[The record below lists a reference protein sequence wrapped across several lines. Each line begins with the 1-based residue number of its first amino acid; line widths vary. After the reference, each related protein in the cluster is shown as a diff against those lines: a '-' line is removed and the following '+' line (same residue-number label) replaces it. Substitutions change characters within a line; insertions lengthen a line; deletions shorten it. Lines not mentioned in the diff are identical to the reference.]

1 MKLRTQILLFLFL
14 FGLLPLLGAVFLNL
28 PFVLERMESLY
39 HKAHLQNL
47 RADFRNLDQ
56 HLARRNEMARVLAK
70 LPEPGIM
77 FRQGREEELDQQ
89 RLDQERARYSNW
101 MNRLL
106 ANMGDIEQ
114 VLFLNQAGL
123 PQFWLSRKDADAPL
137 KPDPEMPVMPSQEL
151 IQAALAERHD
161 TVLVSPLVIG
171 DRQAAQESMHLH
183 IVAPIAFN
191 GSKDPV
197 GAAVMSV
204 DIGGMAREYRDIHWV
219 LEDGSYLRFEG
230 VQEDSGNAFA
240 DFAGL
245 EQLFASQ
252 QLALWQSGRQQAIWL
267 PMFPTDG
274 DGILWVGRAVDPSPL
289 DSVSFSLSLRVAAII
304 TGLVILT
311 LIAAHWV
318 AKRAARVSHRVT
330 EGIRQVV
337 ELNKPVL
344 FDWKRPS
351 ELRRFGESL
360 TALGQQHHEN
370 IARLRAHSQA
380 LEASNRYKSEF
391 LANVSHELRTPLNSI
406 LLLSKMLA
414 QESARL
420 PAQSAEQ
427 ARVIHEAAGNLK
439 SLIDNI
445 LDMSRIEA
453 GRAALSIQ
461 DVPLPDLLAD
471 IHSLLA
477 PQFADKGLN
486 LRLVIEPG
494 APTLLHSDPDKI
506 AQIIRNFLS
515 NSVKFTDRGG
525 ATLRLHGNRPDKRYP
540 VCISVEDSG
549 IGIPSASL
557 GRIFAAFHQADGSTS
572 RRYGGSGLG
581 LTISRQLAQLLGGDI
596 LVESTPGQ
604 GSCFTL
610 GLPQAFDEQ
619 LAEGRRI
626 GHEPAELS
634 LPELELA
641 GSPEADFSGQGIL
654 IVDNDI
660 DSLLRLTPLLEG
672 WRMRV
677 CAAADSEEAAD
688 TLRDQGGDC
697 GLVLLNGAMGGSGLR
712 ATIGLL
718 ASLEPDQRPR
728 VLLLAKTQGQQLE
741 GVDRVLD
748 PPFNPMHLQQAI
760 SRLISEAAS
769 GQRSAAS

>member
-1 MKLRTQILLFLFL
+1 VKLRTQILLFLFL
-14 FGLLPLLGAVFLNL
+14 FGLLPLLGAVFMNL

-77 FRQGREEELDQQ
+77 FNQASEDEQSVLNLDK
-89 RLDQERARYSNW
+89 ERARYSNW

-114 VLFLNQAGL
+114 VLFLGEQGQ
-123 PQFWLSRKDADAPL
+123 PQFWLSRKGPSESL
-137 KPDPEMPVMPSQEL
+137 QPNLVLPVMPSAEL
-151 IQAALAERHD
+151 IQAALSERHD
-161 TVLVSPLVIG
+161 TVLVSPLVVG
-171 DRQAAQESMHLH
+171 QRRDAAQSMHLHLH
-183 IVAPIAFN
+183 IVAPIALN
-191 GSKDPV
+191 GRKRPV
-197 GAAVMSV
+197 GAAIMTV
-204 DIGGMAREYRDIHWV
+204 DIGGMAREYQDIRWV
-219 LEDGSYLRFEG
+219 LDNGSYLRLDG
-230 VQEDSGNAFA
+230 LQDASSNAFA
-240 DFAGL
+240 DYVGL
-245 EQLFASQ
+245 EQVFASQ
-252 QLALWQSGRQQAIWL
+252 QLALWQNGRQQAIWL
-267 PMFPTDG
+267 PMFPTEG
-274 DGILWVGRAVDPSPL
+274 GGALWVGRAVDPSPL
-289 DSVSFSLSLRVAAII
+289 DSVSFSLSLRVALII
-304 TGLVILT
+304 SALVVLT
-311 LIAAHWV
+311 LVAAHWV
-318 AKRAARVSHRVT
+318 AKRAARVGNKVT
-330 EGIRQVV
+330 EGIRRVV
-337 ELNKPVL
+337 ELNEPVL

-360 TALGQQHHEN
+360 TALAQQHHEN
-370 IARLRAHSQA
+370 VARLRAHSQA

-414 QESARL
+414 QEGARL
-420 PAQSAEQ
+420 PAESAEQ

-461 DVPLPDLLAD
+461 EVRLPDLLAD

-477 PQFADKGLN
+477 PQYADKGLS
-486 LRLVIEPG
+486 LQLVIEPG
-494 APTLLHSDPDKI
+494 APELLHSDPEKI

-525 ATLRLHGNRPDKRYP
+525 ATLRLHGNRPEKRYP

-549 IGIPSASL
+549 IGIPPASL

-596 LVESTPGQ
+596 LVKSTPGQ

-610 GLPQAFDEQ
+610 GLPQEFDEQ

-626 GHEPAELS
+626 SHEPAELS

-688 TLRDQGGDC
+688 TLRDQAGDC
-697 GLVLLNGAMGGSGLR
+697 GLVLLNGAMGSSGLR

-718 ASLEPDQRPR
+718 AALEPEQRPR
-728 VLLLAKTQGQQLE
+728 VLLLAKTPGQQLE
-741 GVDRVLD
+741 GVDRVLN
-748 PPFNPMHLQQAI
+748 PPFNPMQLQQAI
-760 SRLISEAAS
+760 SQLLSQ
-769 GQRSAAS
+769 G